1 MQSETMSGNSP
12 GLIPVLK
19 DALRPAYYFVKGCW
33 ISFSVAMSEPR
44 DWQRADARERDAI
57 KARALHIDEREPIA
71 LETCGAPRPYVRTFQ
86 FPRDTIDEF
95 HTRLA
100 TAPLGRKG
108 VNFGIDIG
116 LDGYLA
122 RAEAMKLY
130 ELAYFGAGDVLELG
144 TYMGLSASIIGN
156 ALRSRG
162 DGTLHTCDISTVY
175 SRTAQQCLKW
185 HPARPFIHFHT
196 GDAPTFLDR
205 MIAQGRT
212 FGLVFVDHWHSY
224 EQTHA
229 VAIRL
234 PRLVRPGSFVMFH
247 DYNDPCA
254 RDPEHPHKVF
264 QAVRDGL
271 DKDMF
276 QLCCVV
282 ASSAVFQRRPGPSE
296 TPCAS

>member
-1 MQSETMSGNSP
+1 MQSETMSGSTA
-12 GLIPVLK
+12 GLLPALK
-19 DALRPAYYFVKGCW
+19 DVLRPAYYFVKGCW
-33 ISFSVAMSEPR
+33 ISFNVAVREPR
-44 DWQRADARERDAI
+44 DLRRADPEERDDI
-57 KARALHIDEREPIA
+57 RTRGLLVDERPPIV
-71 LETCGAPRPYVRTFQ
+71 LETCGEPRPYVRSFQ
-86 FPRDTIDEF
+86 FPGDTIDGF
-95 HTRLA
+95 HARLA

-130 ELAYFGAGDVLELG
+130 ELVYFGSGDVLELG

-156 ALRSRG
+156 ALRNRG
-162 DGTLHTCDISTVY
+162 NGELHTCDISTVY

-196 GDAPTFLDR
+196 GDAPAFLDR
-205 MIAQGRT
+205 MIAQRRT

-224 EQTHA
+224 EQTHE

-234 PRLVRPGSFVMFH
+234 PRLVRPGGFAMFH
-247 DYNDPCA
+247 DYNDPSA
-254 RDPEHPHKVF
+254 RDPAHPHKVF
-264 QAVRDGL
+264 QAVHDGL

-276 QLCCVV
+276 QPCCVV
-282 ASSAVFQRRPGPSE
+282 ASSAVFQRRP
-296 TPCAS
+296 

>member
-1 MQSETMSGNSP
+1 MQSETMSGSTA
-12 GLIPVLK
+12 GLLPALK
-19 DALRPAYYFVKGCW
+19 DVLRPAYYFVKGCW
-33 ISFSVAMSEPR
+33 ISFNVAVREPR
-44 DWQRADARERDAI
+44 DLRRADPEERDGI
-57 KARALHIDEREPIA
+57 RTRGLLVDERPPIV
-71 LETCGAPRPYVRTFQ
+71 LETCGEPRPYVRSFQ
-86 FPRDTIDEF
+86 FPGDTIDGF
-95 HTRLA
+95 HARLA

-130 ELAYFGAGDVLELG
+130 ELVYFGSGDVLELG

-156 ALRSRG
+156 ALRNRG
-162 DGTLHTCDISTVY
+162 NGELHTCDISTVY

-196 GDAPTFLDR
+196 GDAPAFLDR
-205 MIAQGRT
+205 MIAQRRT

-224 EQTHA
+224 EQTHE

-234 PRLVRPGSFVMFH
+234 PRLVRPGGFAMFH
-247 DYNDPCA
+247 DYNDPSA
-254 RDPEHPHKVF
+254 RDPAHPHKVF
-264 QAVRDGL
+264 QAVHDGL

-276 QLCCVV
+276 QPCCVV
-282 ASSAVFQRRPGPSE
+282 ASSAVFQRRS
-296 TPCAS
+296 

>member
-1 MQSETMSGNSP
+1 MQSETMSGSTA
-12 GLIPVLK
+12 GLLPALK
-19 DALRPAYYFVKGCW
+19 DVMRPAYYFVKGCW
-33 ISFSVAMSEPR
+33 ISFNVAVREPR
-44 DWQRADARERDAI
+44 DLRRADPEERDGI
-57 KARALHIDEREPIA
+57 RTRGLLVDERPPIV
-71 LETCGAPRPYVRTFQ
+71 LETCGEPRPYVRSFQ
-86 FPRDTIDEF
+86 FPGDTIDGF
-95 HTRLA
+95 HARLA

-130 ELAYFGAGDVLELG
+130 ELVYFGSGDVLELG

-156 ALRSRG
+156 ALRNRG
-162 DGTLHTCDISTVY
+162 DGELHTCDISTVY

-196 GDAPTFLDR
+196 GDAPPFLDR
-205 MIAQGRT
+205 MIAQQRT

-224 EQTHA
+224 EQTHE

-234 PRLVRPGSFVMFH
+234 PRLVRPGGFAMFH
-247 DYNDPCA
+247 DYNDPSA
-254 RDPEHPHKVF
+254 RDPAHPHKVF
-264 QAVRDGL
+264 QAVHDGL

-276 QLCCVV
+276 QPCCVV
-282 ASSAVFQRRPGPSE
+282 ASSAVFQRRP
-296 TPCAS
+296 